1 MKGRLTTPSPV
12 PSSPSAMPVTHS
24 DLLPTPPAMDPQITQ
39 VYLSDPIVSDPQG
52 VAFNQI
58 PPPSPTNQLTYEPRL
73 LARASIG
80 YYDKRLGVDR
90 LDSFLMLLSSTDP
103 EARWENAL
111 RLTRDQVRFSNN
123 PSGAAAYQ
131 PVPSQFNT
139 FTKIQGLGRSLPNY
153 LLQSFRLKIYAHRD
167 LGVTQRQGEDDRA
180 FTIRLRDAAR
190 ERRDAE
196 VRKIQDKY
204 ESKINKVE
212 DKIRS
217 LQRTL
222 QSDQEEVQARK
233 REEYLGA
240 GETVLGFFIGR
251 RRTTGITTAS
261 RRRRMTEKA
270 QSDVQV
276 TQGKLSDL
284 KKDVDELEA
293 ELRDAV
299 DKVTRRWDSV
309 PDEVS
314 TIEIKPKRSDIKIDL
329 LALAWVPT

>member
-1 MKGRLTTPSPV
+1 M
-12 PSSPSAMPVTHS
+12 
-24 DLLPTPPAMDPQITQ
+24 
-39 VYLSDPIVSDPQG
+39 
-52 VAFNQI
+52 
-58 PPPSPTNQLTYEPRL
+58 
-73 LARASIG
+73 ARASIG
-80 YYDKRLGVDR
+80 YYDKRLGVDQ
-90 LDSFLMLLSSTDP
+90 LDSFLMLLSSTDTDV
-103 EARWENAL
+103 RWENAL
-111 RLTRDQVRFSNN
+111 RLPRDKVRFSNN
-123 PSGAAAYQ
+123 PTGSASYR

-139 FTKIQGLGRSLPNY
+139 FEKIQGLGRSLPNY
-153 LLQSFRLKIYAHRD
+153 LLQSSRLKIYTHKD
-167 LGVTQRQGEDDRA
+167 LGLTQQQGEADRA

-196 VRKIQDKY
+196 VRKIQDNY

-270 QSDVQV
+270 QSDVQA

-299 DKVTRRWDSV
+299 DKVTRRWESV

-314 TIEIKPKRSDIKIDL
+314 TIEVRPKRSDIKIDL